1 MPHMRAVA
9 VDAESDSVDDG
20 VVTRIGVD
28 RIFAPAT
35 CHSKRPSTAVSGACN
50 IRGLEGLREAGGAV
64 LVIGGGRAVSLNV
77 KRSP

>member
-1 MPHMRAVA
+1 MLHMRAVA
-9 VDAESDSVDDG
+9 VDAESDSVDDA
-20 VVTRIGVD
+20 VD